1 MKNILITGAAGFIG
15 ANLANRLASTKNNVT
30 ILIRKKTNL
39 WRINHNISKFNIKYA
54 DIMND
59 KDVSKVIKI
68 TKPDIVFH
76 SATYGVY
83 PNQNNF
89 EKMIKTNLIGT
100 KNLLESLSNYNDLE
114 KFVNIGTSFEYSS
127 KKQPIKE
134 TDLSN
139 PSTIYGITKNAQT
152 NISQYFA
159 IQKKLPTIS
168 FRIFST
174 YGRYDEPGRI
184 IHDIMYSA
192 INKNKI
198 NLSSK
203 QTVRDFIHIDDVID
217 ALVLASRKKS
227 LTGEVFNIGTGKEY
241 SLKQIADLIQNL
253 TNTKLN
259 ISWGHKDK
267 IREFD
272 KINGKNIADIKK
284 STRILKWKPKNS
296 IKDGLIKTFN
306 WYNEHSKIYQKLY
319 QQK

>member
-1 MKNILITGAAGFIG
+1 M
-15 ANLANRLASTKNNVT
+15 
-30 ILIRKKTNL
+30 
-39 WRINHNISKFNIKYA
+39 
-54 DIMND
+54 
-59 KDVSKVIKI
+59 
-68 TKPDIVFH
+68 
-76 SATYGVY
+76 
-83 PNQNNF
+83 
-89 EKMIKTNLIGT
+89 
-100 KNLLESLSNYNDLE
+100 
-114 KFVNIGTSFEYSS
+114 NIGTSFEYSS

-267 IREFD
+267 IL
-272 KINGKNIADIKK
+272 
-284 STRILKWKPKNS
+284 S
-296 IKDGLIKTFN
+296 LI
-306 WYNEHSKIYQKLY
+306 HI
-319 QQK
+319 